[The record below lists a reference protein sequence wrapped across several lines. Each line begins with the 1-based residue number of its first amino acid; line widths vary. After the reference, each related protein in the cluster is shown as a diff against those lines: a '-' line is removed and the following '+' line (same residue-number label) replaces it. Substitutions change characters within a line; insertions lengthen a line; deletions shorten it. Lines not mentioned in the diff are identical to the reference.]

1 MYYLFRDRHMFGCKK
16 HRCLKGA
23 DEMRVY
29 TFQLPK
35 MVSSFARKCLQLFQ
49 REERKPVAKKK
60 RRKSKMPS

>member
-1 MYYLFRDRHMFGCKK
+1 
-16 HRCLKGA
+16 
-23 DEMRVY
+23 MRVY

-49 REERKPVAKKK
+49 REEQKTAVKKKK